1 MKSEI
6 YLKNL
11 LKEIEPLLKRCN
23 DSYLL
28 VKHNKRNKTLIIEFP
43 PAHALAYNMTS
54 DIISKFV
61 KLNIKATTVF
71 NQITLYDIEDLDVF
85 VGYLRI
91 KENEFKRS

>member
-1 MKSEI
+1 MKNEI
-6 YLKNL
+6 YIKNL

-28 VKHNKRNKTLIIEFP
+28 IKYKKKDKTLVIELP
-43 PAHALAYNMTS
+43 PAHALTYNMAL
-54 DIISKFV
+54 DIISKFA

-71 NQITLYDIEDLDVF
+71 NIITLYNIDDLDVF

-91 KENEFKRS
+91 KENEFKYS